1 MLHATPIPVPG
12 FRFRPAVA
20 SSLVWSA
27 QILTSLGL
35 LTDLEGVVLPA
46 ASVCGICVCVHPR
59 VHVYVRMPERIW
71 QVVVYERESVRVMSF
86 LLEYC

>member
-1 MLHATPIPVPG
+1 VWYYQLLVC
-12 FRFRPAVA
+12 VA
-20 SSLVWSA
+20 FA
-27 QILTSLGL
+27 
-35 LTDLEGVVLPA
+35 
-46 ASVCGICVCVHPR
+46 CVCTHLPR